1 MTRVVHAE
9 FCFAFRAYAKQHK
22 PETPFQKVKIVQWII
37 LRALHIFFFSI
48 QPKCKPRERSGGQNF
63 KIIIIIMIGLGLS
76 FKIPFQLDEDGL
88 YFSYRAQVI
97 VNITVKSKDFTIITQ
112 ILTYENLNIHVNY
125 SIICLV
131 YFIPGILSSQGVFIN
146 TSVGVENMPGVCQNS
161 CELFSCKQNTK
172 HNGLYY
178 HA

>member
-1 MTRVVHAE
+1 MLNSVLLLGPMPNSTNLKPR
-9 FCFAFRAYAKQHK
+9 FKKSKSFNGLYYARSI
-22 PETPFQKVKIVQWII
+22 F
-37 LRALHIFFFSI
+37 FFFSI

-112 ILTYENLNIHVNY
+112 ILIYENLNIHVNY

-172 HNGLYY
+172 HNGLSTIY